1 MKAKKLLKKLVDFLD
16 ADEHKKRKHR
26 DELRVLLEM
35 LEKKRM
41 KLEGAL
47 LQEGNDRK
55 RKRLAKELE
64 IIGVQREKGEQALQD
79 LMES

>member
-55 RKRLAKELE
+55 RKRLGKELE